1 MGGAA
6 PVPQETAL
14 EKLNRKR
21 KADLQG
27 AMGTG
32 GKILGGLIGGF
43 IGSNAGPAGIAK
55 GASMGM
61 VAGETLGSFGGGL
74 L

>member
-21 KADLQG
+21 KAEMQG
-27 AMGTG
+27 AMGKG
-32 GKILGGLIGGF
+32 GKILGGLIGG
-43 IGSNAGPAGIAK
+43 IAGAYLGDPIK
-55 GASMGM
+55 GATLGM
-61 VAGETLGSFGGGL
+61 SAGESLGGFGGGL